1 MTSKVLMIFFI
12 VFLIACSS
20 KNEEPYNSKLSI
32 QDEIL
37 SKTDIKLD
45 TTKFV
50 VLMDS
55 VENTEGAFDSD
66 YTWLVK
72 IKFDNNYFEYLK
84 KTIRSSTRYNT
95 VQSEFDENWKG
106 VDTSKIKGIW
116 YLESR
121 LFKFVEKHKRFNS
134 EPTQIK
140 IDTVTKKLDLVLS
153 HL

>member
-12 VFLIACSS
+12 IFLIACSS

-32 QDEIL
+32 QNEIL

-45 TTKFV
+45 TTKFTV
-50 VLMDS
+50 ILDS

-72 IKFDNNYFEYLK
+72 IKFENNYFENLK
-84 KTIRSSTRYNT
+84 KVIKSSTRYNT
-95 VQSEFDENWKG
+95 IQSEFDENWKG

-121 LFKFVEKHKRFNS
+121 LYKYVEKPKDYNS
-134 EPTQIK
+134 EPTQIR
-140 IDTVTKKLDLVLS
+140 IDTLTRKLDLILS